1 MSWMTSSAAG
11 AGAAAGGPGTA
22 DGTAD
27 GTGSAPDMAAL
38 LFRSE
43 DLGEVVAA
51 ALHPDQSDTEVG
63 RPARAKVMPW
73 ALIGILL
80 VPPLIIALSILLTG
94 GDQLPISY
102 TQYPS
107 SMSLVIALFVAG
119 AAPYCVSR
127 DLRHGVM
134 PLYLSRPMKRSDYVF
149 AKFAGL
155 SISLLSLIHISEPTR
170 LGMISYAVFCL
181 KKKKI

>member
-43 DLGEVVAA
+43 DLGGGGAA

-63 RPARAKVMPW
+63 RAVLHRVQHPLPGELDGEGVRPAVVGHLCPGRAQPRDE
-73 ALIGILL
+73 L
-80 VPPLIIALSILLTG
+80 G
-94 GDQLPISY
+94 GA
-102 TQYPS
+102 
-107 SMSLVIALFVAG
+107 VG
-119 AAPYCVSR
+119 
-127 DLRHGVM
+127 DLHQQD
-134 PLYLSRPMKRSDYVF
+134 PAEL
-149 AKFAGL
+149 
-155 SISLLSLIHISEPTR
+155 
-170 LGMISYAVFCL
+170 
-181 KKKKI
+181 